1 MILKMV
7 KNAKKIFFKAVKIH
21 PISKGLATP
30 TNLSSTGTFEG
41 CRLCDVLKGLF
52 VEMYAGKPSFF

>member
-1 MILKMV
+1 MP
-7 KNAKKIFFKAVKIH
+7 KKVLENYKAVKIH

-41 CRLCDVLKGLF
+41 CGFRRDVYEKAKSKADRLLAYD
-52 VEMYAGKPSFF
+52 